1 MLKKLW
7 HDDELDV
14 VTVTSHKSNVN
25 SKQEGPGCDKKHQD
39 GQQIHLPLP
48 QWLAQSS
55 LEVHVKLTKQSQD
68 LDDLR
73 KPMLSMKSLS
83 TDMLLLTLGVFHME
97 AANMMYLRMTS
108 QKALKTDPAI
118 STKVVDN
125 AKLTAT

>member
-1 MLKKLW
+1 
-7 HDDELDV
+7 
-14 VTVTSHKSNVN
+14 
-25 SKQEGPGCDKKHQD
+25 
-39 GQQIHLPLP
+39 
-48 QWLAQSS
+48 
-55 LEVHVKLTKQSQD
+55 
-68 LDDLR
+68 
-73 KPMLSMKSLS
+73 MLSMKSLS